1 MSYVSSSSKIP
12 RLSVE
17 KHVETEVIFLGNN
30 ALLPYVDRTHVCY
43 GRKKKTYI
51 F

>member
-30 ALLPYVDRTHVCY
+30 GATTLCRLDTCMLW
-43 GRKKKTYI
+43 
-51 F
+51 